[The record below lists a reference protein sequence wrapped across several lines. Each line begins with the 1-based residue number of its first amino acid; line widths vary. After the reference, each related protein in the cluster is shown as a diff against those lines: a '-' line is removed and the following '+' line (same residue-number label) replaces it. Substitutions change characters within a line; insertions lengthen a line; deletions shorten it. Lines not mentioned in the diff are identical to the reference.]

1 MSIHQSIERQEREF
15 KELLQ
20 TVMQAP
26 LSPLTDSV
34 RELNE
39 RMGLLA
45 QQVSEMREIEL
56 SLNLGAEDTRK
67 QIRSLTSLTKETSSQ
82 IDVLQP
88 VLTQL
93 HELHSQKLSQQL
105 ASGFRQL
112 GDEAHDR
119 MSQLIQSM
127 AHLQILLSAQQQELE
142 RLQKQQAAYSERLG
156 EQIQSALQPLSRWI
170 MVSVCVAAASLA
182 AVVAIT
188 EGVL

>member
-1 MSIHQSIERQEREF
+1 MTAGS
-15 KELLQ
+15 
-20 TVMQAP
+20 T
-26 LSPLTDSV
+26 
-34 RELNE
+34 
-39 RMGLLA
+39 LA
-45 QQVSEMREIEL
+45 
-56 SLNLGAEDTRK
+56 LNLEAEETRK
-67 QIRSLTSLTKETSSQ
+67 QIRSLTRLTKETSREVY
-82 IDVLQP
+82 DVLQP